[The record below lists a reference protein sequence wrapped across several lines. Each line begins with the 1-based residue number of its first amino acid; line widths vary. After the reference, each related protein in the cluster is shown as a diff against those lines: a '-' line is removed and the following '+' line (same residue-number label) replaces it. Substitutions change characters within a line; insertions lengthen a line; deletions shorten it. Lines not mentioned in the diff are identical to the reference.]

1 LKSDE
6 IREMANRLDEKWL
19 SGDRELLLQIAE
31 KDPKIKSLLGDEI
44 LITDL
49 VSKSKLTINYTTI
62 LRAKELIKLINGLME
77 SGALRTTVAEYHAA
91 Q

>member
-1 LKSDE
+1 MLKLLRAIVSENLKSDE

-62 LRAKELIKLINGLME
+62 LRAKR
-77 SGALRTTVAEYHAA
+77 AD
-91 Q
+91 